1 VGRGRRPSP
10 DEELSEELR
19 SHLEM
24 AKRDGEERGLSP
36 EEAEAAARSELGNEL
51 LVKEVTRDMWGGRG
65 LERLI
70 QDCRYAL
77 RLMSRSR
84 AFSAVAVVTLA
95 LGIGASAA
103 VFSIVNAVLLRP
115 LPFREPD
122 RLVRVWESSA
132 RSSRNVVN
140 GWNVL
145 DWRERTRTL
154 EEIAA
159 IQELPAMG
167 LSTGGEAEPVRATL
181 VAPEY
186 FKILGVP
193 AAYGRVF
200 GAEEGAAGN
209 DRVVVL
215 SHGLWKRRFGADSE
229 VVGRRITVD
238 GTTCEVIG
246 VMPATFAFPKS
257 NAELWKPLLIT
268 RADPNWE
275 GGRSLTTVARLR
287 PGATLEQARDD
298 LAKIA
303 AQLAVERPDFDK
315 GWSAEVVPLLQD
327 VTDGVRRP
335 LLVILAG
342 VFFLLLIACA
352 NVANLL
358 LMRGAARQREIALR
372 IALGASRGR
381 ILRQFLTEA
390 LVLSLLAAALGLAAA
405 RTGLAA
411 LIAVLPSSNQLP
423 RADTIHLDGRV
434 LGFAVLLAVATS
446 LLSGLAPALEA
457 ARRNL
462 QHALKGAS
470 VRTGIAAGHKLRAS
484 FVASQVALALVLL
497 AGAGLVMRS
506 FQKLVAVDPGFRT
519 QRVLSMSLWFA
530 PAQYYDASKRAA
542 YLEQVLAEVTSSP
555 GVAAASSVHFLPLTE
570 STSGSCFAR
579 GDEIPKILAD
589 APKSEMLVISP
600 GYFDT
605 MTTPILAGRDL
616 SAADVKGRPNVVLV
630 NRAFVDRYFPGEQSV
645 GARLSLCWSVQNPVE
660 IVGVVGNARQTE
672 LKIAPRPT
680 VFIPNAQSPMYFA
693 NLVVRSTGE
702 PRQIAASVQSIIHH
716 LNPQQAISSVRTLDE
731 VFSESVAEPRFHL
744 VLLSVFAALALILS
758 SIGVYGVITY
768 SVTERVPEIGIRM
781 ALGAGRAAVAR
792 LVLREG
798 VFLVTIGIAM
808 GLAIALA
815 LTRLLESVLFEVAP
829 TDPVTLAGVSVLLLV
844 VALVSS
850 LLPARRAMGVDPMVA
865 LRSE

>member
-1 VGRGRRPSP
+1 MGPGRRPSR
-10 DEELSEELR
+10 DEELNEELQ

-24 AKRDGEERGLSP
+24 ARREAEERGLSP
-36 EEAEAAARSELGNEL
+36 EDAENAARREMGNE
-51 LVKEVTRDMWGGRG
+51 VQIKEVTREMWGGRG
-65 LERLI
+65 LERLV
-70 QDCRYAL
+70 QDARYGL
-77 RLMSRSR
+77 RLMRRSP
-84 AFSAVAVVTLA
+84 AFTTVAVVTLA

-115 LPFREPD
+115 LPFREPE
-122 RLVRVWESSA
+122 RLVRVWEASA

-159 IQELPAMG
+159 VQELPAMG

-181 VAPEY
+181 VAPEF

-193 AAYGRVF
+193 AAKGRAF

-215 SHGLWKRRFGADSE
+215 SDGLWKRRFGGDPE

-246 VMPATFAFPKS
+246 VMPATFAFPRS
-257 NAELWKPLLIT
+257 NAELWKPLLIA

-358 LMRGAARQREIALR
+358 LMRGASRQREIALR

-390 LVLSLLAAALGLAAA
+390 LVLSLMAAALGLAAA

-434 LGFAVLLAVATS
+434 LGFAVVLAVVTS

-497 AGAGLVMRS
+497 ASAGLVLRS

-519 QRVLSMSLWFA
+519 ERVLSMSLWFA
-530 PAQYYDASKRAA
+530 PAEFYDAGKRAA

-570 STSGSCFAR
+570 STSASCFAR
-579 GDEIPKILAD
+579 GKELPKIQAD
-589 APKSEMLVISP
+589 AETAEMLVVSP

-605 MTTPILAGRDL
+605 LSTPIVAGRDIG
-616 SAADVKGRPNVVLV
+616 AGDVRGRPNVVLA
-630 NRAFVDRYFPGEQSV
+630 NRAFADRFFPAQNPV
-645 GARLSLCWSVQNPVE
+645 GARLTLCWSVENPVE
-660 IVGVVGNARQTE
+660 IVGIVGNARQTQ
-672 LKIAPRPT
+672 LRKSPRPT
-680 VFIPNAQSPMYFA
+680 LFIPNAQSPMYFA
-693 NLVVRSTGE
+693 NLVVRSSGD
-702 PRQIAASVQSIIHH
+702 PRQIAASVQSAVHH
-716 LNPQQAISSVRTLDE
+716 VNPQQAISSVRTLGE
-731 VFSESVAEPRFHL
+731 VFSDSVAEPRFHL
-744 VLLSVFAALALILS
+744 VLLTVFAVLALILS
-758 SIGVYGVITY
+758 SIGVYGVITF

-781 ALGAGRAAVAR
+781 ALGADRASVAR

-798 VFLVTIGIAM
+798 LLVVSLGITL
-808 GLAIALA
+808 GLAVAVA
-815 LTRLLESVLFEVAP
+815 LTRLLESILFEVAP
-829 TDPVTLAGVSVLLLV
+829 TDPLTLTAVSVLLLLVAV
-844 VALVSS
+844 VSCV
-850 LLPARRAMGVDPMVA
+850 LPARKAVGVDPMVA
-865 LRSE
+865 LRNE